1 MEKILEKNDGD
12 HLRIHASR
20 ALWEVVF
27 DEDTPSFLDY
37 YYQYKAAK
45 NEIDIDDNETDGT
58 GGLPEKG
65 GMLEK
70 TGMPD
75 TTGRSETAVSMVHWN
90 PYMLHI
96 GSRKPGKGI
105 RPGTDTITDGDRD
118 GGPEGEDNRD
128 ETSVSEIGAE
138 GVRVPYIVGVATLP
152 EFRHQGRM
160 AKLLC
165 RGLRRE
171 ARRGT
176 PFVWLIPADGTIYE
190 PFSFRYVGRKYI
202 ITWDKK
208 TAVGDRQENRS
219 FKEVGYGKVAS
230 VYETFV
236 CEAPVRDAAVHEAS
250 VCDKVA
256 CEASVCDKAVCDEF
270 VYDLSVCDVTV
281 SELQVED
288 DARVSSFLNRRL
300 SEVSD
305 VFAIR
310 GADYIADARAQ
321 FQSDGG
327 GIAAVKYKDAIEGYF
342 SWWPEDGIL
351 KLRELVLSERL
362 EALGRQAQGDGRR
375 GSVLEAKLRSF
386 FSDIARKRNSD
397 ELKALAGGRIEAVT
411 TGWAGTVV
419 TNTPV
424 SNVMVRIADV
434 KSFLELFRSD
444 VPCHIR
450 LRVRDEIVEGN
461 NRTYG
466 WTVDA
471 EGSRVVM
478 VMEAEDN
485 NPDGRGCDVVASPED
500 LVGWLFGE
508 DEGLYRRFPHIQR
521 YSRIHLPECV

>member
-1 MEKILEKNDGD
+1 MEKILEKDDGN
-12 HLRIHASR
+12 HFRIHASR
-20 ALWEVVF
+20 ALWKVVF
-27 DEDTPSFLDY
+27 DEDTPSFLNY
-37 YYQYKAAK
+37 YYQCKAEK
-45 NEIDIDDNETDGT
+45 NEIDIDNNEMEGACAA
-58 GGLPEKG
+58 PEKS
-65 GMLEK
+65 EVSEIA
-70 TGMPD
+70 GMPD
-75 TTGRSETAVSMVHWN
+75 TIGTPETAVSMVHWN
-90 PYMLHI
+90 PYVLHI
-96 GSRKPGKGI
+96 GRRNPVEGI
-105 RPGTDTITDGDRD
+105 MSEVDTIIDGDGD
-118 GGPEGEDNRD
+118 SGSVGESNQKEDAM
-128 ETSVSEIGAE
+128 EAGME
-138 GVRVPYIVGVATLP
+138 GVRIPYIVGVATLP

-160 AKLLC
+160 ARLLC

-171 ARRGT
+171 AQRGT
-176 PFVWLIPADGTIYE
+176 PFVWLIPADGAIYE

-202 ITWDKK
+202 ITWDNK
-208 TAVGDRQENRS
+208 TVVENMQENRS
-219 FKEVGYGKVAS
+219 VEKTGNGKNAV
-230 VYETFV
+230 V
-236 CEAPVRDAAVHEAS
+236 CEAS
-250 VCDKVA
+250 A
-256 CEASVCDKAVCDEF
+256 CN
-270 VYDLSVCDVTV
+270 VTV

-310 GADYIADARAQ
+310 GVDYIADARAQ

-375 GSVLEAKLRSF
+375 SSVLEAKLRSF

-397 ELKALAGGRIEAVT
+397 ELRALAGGRIEAVT

-424 SNVMVRIADV
+424 SNVMVRIANV

-461 NRTYG
+461 NLTCD
-466 WTVDA
+466 WTVDSD
-471 EGSRVVM
+471 GSRVVT

-508 DEGLYRRFPHIQR
+508 DEGLHRRFPHIQR

>member
-58 GGLPEKG
+58 GGVPEKG
-65 GMLEK
+65 GMPEK

-75 TTGRSETAVSMVHWN
+75 TTGRPETAVSMVHWN

-118 GGPEGEDNRD
+118 DGPEGEDNRD
-128 ETSVSEIGAE
+128 ETSVPEIGAE

-160 AKLLC
+160 ARLLC
-165 RGLRRE
+165 KGLRRE
-171 ARRGT
+171 AQRGT
-176 PFVWLIPADGTIYE
+176 PFVWLIPANGAIYE

-202 ITWDKK
+202 ITWDNDNK
-208 TAVGDRQENRS
+208 TAVEDRREDHS
-219 FKEVGYGKVAS
+219 SEETGYDKDEVIRDVA
-230 VYETFV
+230 VYEF
-236 CEAPVRDAAVHEAS
+236 P
-250 VCDKVA
+250 
-256 CEASVCDKAVCDEF
+256 
-270 VYDLSVCDVTV
+270 
-281 SELQVED
+281 VED

-397 ELKALAGGRIEAVT
+397 ELRALTGGRIEAVT

-424 SNVMVRIADV
+424 SNVMVRIANV

-450 LRVRDEIVEGN
+450 VKVRDEIAEGN
-461 NRTYG
+461 NLTCD

-471 EGSRVVM
+471 EGSRVVT
-478 VMEAEDN
+478 VMEAEDDG
-485 NPDGRGCDVVASPED
+485 PEGRGCDIVASPED
-500 LVGWLFGE
+500 LVGWLLGE
-508 DEGLYRRFPHIQR
+508 DEPFRSQFPQIQP

>member
-1 MEKILEKNDGD
+1 
-12 HLRIHASR
+12 
-20 ALWEVVF
+20 
-27 DEDTPSFLDY
+27 
-37 YYQYKAAK
+37 
-45 NEIDIDDNETDGT
+45 
-58 GGLPEKG
+58 
-65 GMLEK
+65 
-70 TGMPD
+70 
-75 TTGRSETAVSMVHWN
+75 
-90 PYMLHI
+90 
-96 GSRKPGKGI
+96 
-105 RPGTDTITDGDRD
+105 
-118 GGPEGEDNRD
+118 
-128 ETSVSEIGAE
+128 
-138 GVRVPYIVGVATLP
+138 
-152 EFRHQGRM
+152 
-160 AKLLC
+160 
-165 RGLRRE
+165 
-171 ARRGT
+171 
-176 PFVWLIPADGTIYE
+176 VWLIPADGAIYE

-362 EALGRQAQGDGRR
+362 EALGRQSQGAGRR

-397 ELKALAGGRIEAVT
+397 ELRALAGGRIEAVT

-424 SNVMVRIADV
+424 SNVMVRIANV

-450 LRVRDEIVEGN
+450 VKVRDEIVEGN
-461 NRTYG
+461 NRTCD

-471 EGSRVVM
+471 EGSRVVT
-478 VMEAEDN
+478 VMEAEDDG
-485 NPDGRGCDVVASPED
+485 PEGRGCDIVASPED
-500 LVGWLFGE
+500 LVGWLLGE
-508 DEGLYRRFPHIQR
+508 DEPFRSQFPQIQP